1 MKNVIYQSLNH
12 EKKRKGFL
20 RVPHVLLDNLF
31 SKDQGRQLLAWLH
44 LTILHHIFYKDGV
57 VTLHHRR
64 IICRQN
70 EWITSYRKL
79 AEITNIGRAQIPGL
93 LQTLVD
99 HGVIVIESCSYYTRI
114 HLIDF
119 ELPEKQPARNYP
131 PKKPV
136 TDHIYIPQYTLHRKK
151 EE

>member
-1 MKNVIYQSLNH
+1 MKNVNYQSLNH

-20 RVPHVLLDNLF
+20 RVPHALLDNLF
-31 SKDQGRQLLAWLH
+31 SKDQGRQQLAWLH

-70 EWITSYRKL
+70 EWIASYRKI
-79 AEITNIGRAQIPGL
+79 AEIMNIGRAQIPGL

-99 HGVIVIESCSYYTRI
+99 HGVIVMESCSYYTRI
-114 HLIDF
+114 RVVGF
-119 ELPEKQPARNYP
+119 ELAEKQTGKGYP
-131 PKKPV
+131 TKKPV
-136 TDHIYIPQYTLHRKK
+136 ADHVYIPQYTLHRKN